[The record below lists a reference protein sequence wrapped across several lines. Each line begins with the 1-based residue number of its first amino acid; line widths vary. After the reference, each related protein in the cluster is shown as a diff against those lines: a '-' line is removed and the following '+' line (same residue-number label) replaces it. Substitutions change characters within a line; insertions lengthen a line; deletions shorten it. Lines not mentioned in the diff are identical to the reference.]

1 MYIDDVSDPLERALR
16 RLEAVS
22 YTLNVVRTEI
32 YDPEDVD
39 TRADLMIAT
48 YNVVNEAMA
57 LLHEVNEIVWPQTEP
72 LESNQEG

>member
-39 TRADLMIAT
+39 TRADLMVAT

>member
-48 YNVVNEAMA
+48 YNIVNEAMA
-57 LLHEVNEIVWPQTEP
+57 LLHEVNTIVWPQTEP

>member
-16 RLEAVS
+16 RLEAVA
-22 YTLNVVRTEI
+22 YTLSVVRTEI

-48 YNVVNEAMA
+48 YNIVNEAMA
-57 LLHEVNEIVWPQTEP
+57 LLHEVNDIVWPQTEP

>member
-48 YNVVNEAMA
+48 YNVVNEAMS
-57 LLHEVNEIVWPQTEP
+57 LLHEVSGIVWPQTEP